1 MNENERGSV
10 IVQIPLEDII
20 VKKRIRKDVGDV
32 SSLADSI
39 RRFGLI
45 NPIVINKRNVLIAGR
60 RRLEAVRNL
69 GWRTVNAAVI
79 DSTDELNKLEFEL
92 EENLHR
98 QDLSLEEIAKANDR
112 IRKLRHPGVFRK
124 LWNNFVRFLKRL
136 FRLD

>member
-1 MNENERGSV
+1 MNENGRGSV
-10 IVQIPLEDII
+10 IVQIPLEEII

-79 DSTDELNKLEFEL
+79 DSTDELSKLEFEL

-112 IRKLRHPGVFRK
+112 IRKLRNPGFFRK
-124 LWNNFVRFLKRL
+124 IWNTIVQFFTRL
-136 FRLD
+136 FRLE